1 MSRYAS
7 SGGGPVAAS
16 LEFKKM
22 VKALHQAG
30 IEDNGQASID
40 EMLSALMLWSDFE

>member
-30 IEDNGQASID
+30 IEVWIRGVH
-40 EMLSALMLWSDFE
+40 LLMSC